1 MEEAKSTEVETVRRS
16 VTKQDEGTLSIG
28 DAQGARQDFTRPG
41 FLGCYGAKNRRQVEA
56 EAGIQVSGEHCGTLR
71 KIICLKTK
79 EFWIQIRKAP
89 FSYDTMEL
97 RKNLAST

>member
-1 MEEAKSTEVETVRRS
+1 MPK
-16 VTKQDEGTLSIG
+16 G
-28 DAQGARQDFTRPG
+28 PG
-41 FLGCYGAKNRRQVEA
+41 KTSHALDFLGAVVPKTEGKLRQRL
-56 EAGIQVSGEHCGTLR
+56 GIQVSGEHCGTLR